1 MNSPHLLKQPA
12 QERSRQT
19 VEALIEATELV
30 LVEEGWDKITT
41 NHVAERAGVSIG
53 TLYQYFANKEALVGL
68 LLEQY
73 LEEQFAELATRL
85 ADTVSFDMTLEE
97 AVPHIIHAMLEA
109 KMVRPELSR
118 ALFTQAPSY
127 GHIELLDAW
136 NTQAEPMVAAALA
149 ARPDEVRDLDPD
161 MAAYLLNNAMHGI
174 IHATVMS
181 RPDLLESDALANE
194 ICELVLRYLRV

>member
-85 ADTVSFDMTLEE
+85 A
-97 AVPHIIHAMLEA
+97 A
-109 KMVRPELSR
+109 KNRGRIFL
-118 ALFTQAPSY
+118 Q
-127 GHIELLDAW
+127 
-136 NTQAEPMVAAALA
+136 
-149 ARPDEVRDLDPD
+149 
-161 MAAYLLNNAMHGI
+161 
-174 IHATVMS
+174 
-181 RPDLLESDALANE
+181 
-194 ICELVLRYLRV
+194 

>member
-181 RPDLLESDALANE
+181 RPDLLESDALADE
-194 ICELVLRYLRV
+194 ICELVLRYLRA

>member
-53 TLYQYFANKEALVGL
+53 TLYQYFANKEALIGL

-194 ICELVLRYLRV
+194 ICELVLRYLRA